1 MRRFQRHC
9 RSRATVSFRGV
20 ETYLYDVDEDLYGAD
35 IRVELLHFIR
45 PERKFE
51 SLDALREQME
61 KDIAC
66 GKEFLK

>member
-1 MRRFQRHC
+1 M
-9 RSRATVSFRGV
+9 

>member
-1 MRRFQRHC
+1 MTNIGYKP
-9 RSRATVSFRGV
+9 TVGEKFRGV
-20 ETYLYDVDEDLYGAD
+20 ETYLYDVDE
-35 IRVELLHFIR
+35 
-45 PERKFE
+45 FE

>member
-1 MRRFQRHC
+1 MTNIGYKP
-9 RSRATVSFRGV
+9 TVGEKFRGV

-51 SLDALREQME
+51 SLDALRSRW
-61 KDIAC
+61 KKISPA